1 MNPKPIITQ
10 ACFSFLLCLGA
21 CCAVWAGEGE
31 EQVFIDSISVAGN
44 EKTKAAI
51 ILREMSLREGDTV
64 AVDHLSRAIEQS
76 EQMILNTGLFNR
88 ASISFKAWEGAT
100 GRVHLLVTVEETWF
114 VYPIPIFELAD
125 RNFNVWWVEQ
135 NRSLKRTNYGMDFA
149 HINVS
154 GRNDRLKA
162 SLKYGYTRR
171 YSLSYTLPY
180 VNEARTLGLSAEAI
194 FLRNREVN
202 YQTQE
207 NKQAFFEREDA
218 FMLDRFTVNLGAVYR
233 PAIQTYHR
241 FNLRFH
247 QNRVGKE
254 IAQDLNPRFFLN
266 GRHLQRFAA
275 LRYQFFYENR
285 DVAPYPWKGS
295 LLSAE
300 LEKEGL
306 GVWKDRNGLTL
317 TAAYGHYF
325 PFGERWSLGMEA
337 RGKVSLVRSQQPY
350 RENRALGFGDSNL
363 RGFEYYIIDG
373 LDMGMLKSS
382 LKFRFWDSGINFGKL
397 MPISAF
403 RNMPFRLH
411 LTFNSDFGYVN
422 SPHAAVELDNFL
434 NNRLLW
440 GGGIGLDIV
449 LFYDKVIRIEY
460 SVNDLLENGLFL
472 HLSMNI

>member
-1 MNPKPIITQ
+1 MHPRI
-10 ACFSFLLCLGA
+10 FLFIFMLCLGWH
-21 CCAVWAGEGE
+21 CCSWAANGEDR
-31 EQVFIDSISVAGN
+31 VYIDSISVVGN

-51 ILREMSLREGDTV
+51 ILREMSLREGDTLQV
-64 AVDHLSRAIEQS
+64 KHLSDAIEQS

-171 YSLSYTLPY
+171 YSLSYSLPY
-180 VNEARTLGLSAEAI
+180 INKARTLGLSTDVS

-202 YQTQE
+202 YQTIE
-207 NKQAFFEREDA
+207 NKQAFFIREDA
-218 FMLDRFTVNLGAVYR
+218 FMLDRFQAKMGAIYR
-233 PAIQTYHR
+233 PGIQTYHR
-241 FNLRFH
+241 FDLRYH
-247 QNRVGKE
+247 QNRVGDE
-254 IAQDLNPRFFLN
+254 VAQDLNPRFFLN
-266 GRHLQRFAA
+266 GRHLQRFFA
-275 LRYQFFYENR
+275 LSYRFFYENR
-285 DVAPYPWKGS
+285 DVAPYPWEGS
-295 LLSAE
+295 FLEAE
-300 LEKEGL
+300 LEKQGI
-306 GVWKDRNGLTL
+306 GVWGERDGMTL
-317 TAAYGHYF
+317 SAAYGHYF
-325 PFGERWSLGMEA
+325 PFGERWSLGMQA
-337 RGKVSLVRSQQPY
+337 RGKYSLIRSPQPY
-350 RENRALGFGDSNL
+350 RENRGIGFGKNNL

-382 LKFRFWDSGINFGKL
+382 LKFRFWDNRIHFGKL
-397 MPISAF
+397 MPIDAF
-403 RNMPFRLH
+403 RTMPFRLH

-422 SPHAAVELDNFL
+422 SPHSSVELNNFL
-434 NNRLLW
+434 DNRLLW

-449 LFYDKVIRIEY
+449 LFYDKVIQIEY

>member
-1 MNPKPIITQ
+1 MHPRI
-10 ACFSFLLCLGA
+10 FLLSITLCLLGH
-21 CCAVWAGEGE
+21 CCSWAANGEDR
-31 EQVFIDSISVAGN
+31 VYIDSISVVGN
-44 EKTKAAI
+44 QKTKAEI

-64 AVDHLSRAIEQS
+64 AVSKLSSAIEQS

-162 SLKYGYTRR
+162 SVKYGYTRR
-171 YSLSYTLPY
+171 YSLSYTMPY
-180 VNEARTLGLSAEAI
+180 VNRARTLGLSADVA

-202 YQTQE
+202 YQTEE

-218 FMLDRFTVNLGAVYR
+218 FMLDRFSINLGAIYR
-233 PAIQTYHR
+233 PAIQTFHR

-247 QNRVGKE
+247 QNRVGTE
-254 IAQDLNPRFFLN
+254 VAHDLNPAFFLN
-266 GRHLQRFAA
+266 GRHLQRFFA

-285 DVAPYPWKGS
+285 DVAPYPWEGS
-295 LLSAE
+295 FLSAE
-300 LEKEGL
+300 FEKEGL
-306 GVWKDRNGLTL
+306 GVWNERSGLNL
-317 TAAYGHYF
+317 TAGYGRYF

-337 RGKVSLVRSQQPY
+337 RGKVSLIRSPQPY
-350 RENRALGFGDSNL
+350 RENRAIGFGDTNL

-382 LKFRFWDSGINFGKL
+382 LRFRFWDNRIHFGKL

-403 RNMPFRLH
+403 RTMPFRLH

-422 SPHAAVELDNFL
+422 SPHTSVELNNFL

-440 GGGIGLDIV
+440 GGGVGLDIV
-449 LFYDKVIRIEY
+449 LYFDKVIRIEY

>member
-1 MNPKPIITQ
+1 M
-10 ACFSFLLCLGA
+10 
-21 CCAVWAGEGE
+21 
-31 EQVFIDSISVAGN
+31 FIDSISVVGN
-44 EKTKAAI
+44 EKTRAAI
-51 ILREMSLREGDTV
+51 ILREMSLQAGDTLQV
-64 AVDHLSRAIEQS
+64 EHLSDAIEQS

-100 GRVHLLVTVEETWF
+100 GRIHLLVTVEETWF

-135 NRSLKRTNYGMDFA
+135 NRSLKRTNYGVDFA

-171 YSLSYTLPY
+171 YSLSYTMPY
-180 VNEARTLGLSAEAI
+180 INRARTFGLSADVS

-202 YQTQE
+202 YQTKE
-207 NKQAFFEREDA
+207 NKQAFFKREDA
-218 FMLDRFTVNLGAVYR
+218 FMLDRFSADMGVIYR
-233 PAIQTYHR
+233 PAIRNYHR
-241 FNLRFH
+241 LNLRFQ
-247 QNRVGKE
+247 QNRVGE
-254 IAQDLNPRFFLN
+254 EVAWDLNPKFFLN
-266 GRHLQRFAA
+266 GRRSQRFLA
-275 LRYQFFYENR
+275 LRYQFLYENR
-285 DVAPYPWKGS
+285 DVASYPWKGS
-295 LLSAE
+295 FLQATV
-300 LEKEGL
+300 EKQGL
-306 GVWKDRNGLTL
+306 GVWNERNGMTL
-317 TAAYGHYF
+317 DAAYARYF
-325 PFGERWSLGMEA
+325 PFSEQWSLGVEA
-337 RGKVSLVRSQQPY
+337 RGKLSLIRSPQPY
-350 RENRALGFGDSNL
+350 RQNRALGFGDNNL

-382 LKFRFWDSGINFGKL
+382 FKFRFWDNRIYFGKL

-403 RNMPFRLH
+403 RTMPFRLH
-411 LTFNSDFGYVN
+411 LTFNSDFGFVN
-422 SPHAAVELDNFL
+422 SPHSSVELNNFL
-434 NNRLLW
+434 ENRLLW